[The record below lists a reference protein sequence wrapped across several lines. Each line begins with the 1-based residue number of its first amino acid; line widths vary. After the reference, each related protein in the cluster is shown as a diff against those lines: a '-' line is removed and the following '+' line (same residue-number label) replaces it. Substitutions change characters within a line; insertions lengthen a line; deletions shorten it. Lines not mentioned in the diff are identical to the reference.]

1 MLARPKG
8 TVVVADDDDDERM
21 IASYVL
27 RKLGFTVLEA
37 RDGKELCEQVLAR
50 TRAGES
56 LDMIVTD
63 VGMPMCTGVDAARW
77 INELVPEVPIIV
89 ITGYRDPAI
98 WSAASQGGIKRII
111 GKPFAPAE
119 LADAVTALL

>member
-1 MLARPKG
+1 M
-8 TVVVADDDDDERM
+8 VVADDDDDERLFV
-21 IASYVL
+21 SYVL
-27 RKLGFTVLEA
+27 RKLGFAVLEA

-50 TRAGES
+50 ASAGQS

-77 INELVPEVPIIV
+77 INDLVPEVPIIV

-98 WSAASQGGIKRII
+98 WRAARQGGIKRII

-119 LADAVTALL
+119 LAEAVTALL